1 MTDIENHIR
10 TVLRCEADAMRV
22 PDARPGERVARVVYL
37 PVPRRRARVAMAA
50 AAAVLVVA
58 GGVVLA
64 QRRAEPGP
72 AASNIPA
79 LPAFHFETPT
89 VLLDA
94 DSVEVIAADR
104 TWVPTVDLIVHG
116 DPGLP
121 NEYTTLELTWHDGGI
136 EQRINMYF
144 TSDGVDWWANEIR
157 TYDGQGDWFEPVAA
171 GEYFRS
177 PLGTAFIGDLDLPN
191 LRIHSMTIEAFR
203 RPAICDNPT
212 APISLLADF
221 PVIDAGVGGFV
232 ASFQMVDT
240 ATCAS
245 LPVAAYTFEYTTADP
260 TIVAIDPPEVIP
272 EYPAI
277 KTRVGLE
284 LLTPGT
290 TTVYATAKNGA
301 GEVVDTA
308 EMQVRVQPPSD
319 DLATEEDTATID
331 TVAVSQDDPAIDQL
345 RRVGYLDAPLAAL
358 GYSVE
363 YVETPLNHPAV
374 VTARS
379 TDRQPDHD
387 DHDDTRHATRSR
399 EPQPGANRDHRTDR

>member
-1 MTDIENHIR
+1 MTDVENHIR
-10 TVLRCEADAMRV
+10 TVLHREADSMRV
-22 PDARPGERVARVVYL
+22 PDARPGERVARIVQL

-50 AAAVLVVA
+50 AVTVLVVA

-64 QRRAEPGP
+64 QRRAEPLP
-72 AASNIPA
+72 AASDIPA

-89 VLLDA
+89 VVLDA

-104 TWVPTVDLIVHG
+104 TWIPTGDLIVGG
-116 DPGLP
+116 DPGTP
-121 NEYTTLELTWHDGGI
+121 NQYTTLELTWHDGGI

-144 TSDGVDWWANEIR
+144 NSDGVDWWANEIW
-157 TYDGQGDWFEPVAA
+157 TYDGQEDGAWFEPLAA

-212 APISLLADF
+212 APISLLADY
-221 PVIDAGVGGFV
+221 PVIDAGVGGFG

-277 KTRVGLE
+277 KTYVGLE

-308 EMQVRVQPPSD
+308 EMQVTVQPPSD

-331 TVAVSQDDPAIDQL
+331 TVAASQDDPAIGRSSVGP
-345 RRVGYLDAPLAAL
+345 RR
-358 GYSVE
+358 E
-363 YVETPLNHPAV
+363 
-374 VTARS
+374 
-379 TDRQPDHD
+379 
-387 DHDDTRHATRSR
+387 
-399 EPQPGANRDHRTDR
+399 